1 MKYLR
6 KILKGVSLTAA
17 MFVFQA
23 CYGTLQDEGYW
34 QNVAFRVVSSDD
46 GQPIPNVDIMYQY
59 QRGGDYHDQ
68 DWLEF
73 GKTDSL
79 GFNSGILEDCGVPTM
94 FRFKD
99 ANSTY
104 DVKDTVLTRLYDVD
118 TVDIVLSKQD

>member
-17 MFVFQA
+17 LFVFQA
-23 CYGTLQDEGYW
+23 CYGTPQDEIYY
-34 QNVAFRVVSSDD
+34 QSVAFRVVSSDD

-59 QRGGDYHDQ
+59 QNGGGYRG

-79 GFNSGILEDCGVPTM
+79 GFNGSALEDIGVPTM

-99 ANSTY
+99 EDSAY
-104 DVKDTVLTRLYDVD
+104 VVKDTVLTRLYDVD
-118 TVDIVLSKQD
+118 TLDIVLSKRD

>member
-17 MFVFQA
+17 LFVFQA
-23 CYGTLQDEGYW
+23 CYGTPQDEVYF

-59 QRGGDYHDQ
+59 LNGTGFNDV
-68 DWLEF
+68 DWFEF
-73 GKTDSL
+73 GKTDSQGL
-79 GFNSGILEDCGVPTM
+79 NIGSLEDRGFPTM

-99 ANSTY
+99 ANSAY
-104 DVKDTVLTRLYDVD
+104 VVKDTVLTRLYEAD
-118 TVDIVLSKQD
+118 TVDIVLSKLN

>member
-17 MFVFQA
+17 LFVFQA
-23 CYGTLQDEGYW
+23 CYGTPQDEVYF

-59 QRGGDYHDQ
+59 QNGTGFNDV
-68 DWLEF
+68 DWFEF
-73 GKTDSL
+73 GKTDSQGL
-79 GFNSGILEDCGVPTM
+79 NIGSLEDCGVPTM

-99 ANSTY
+99 ANSAY
-104 DVKDTVLTRLYDVD
+104 VVKDTVLTRLYEAD
-118 TVDIVLSKQD
+118 TVDIVLSKLN